1 MTSAETWS
9 AYLAAM
15 VLLAVGF
22 VARQLG
28 AYELAQGCAF
38 VALMMFGLM
47 FLGLCWEWAQSRLVW
62 KWRRR

>member
-22 VARQLG
+22 SARQLG

-38 VALMMFGLM
+38 VALMMFGLI
-47 FLGLCWEWAQSRLVW
+47 
-62 KWRRR
+62 